1 MPVVQHSYLKL
12 RIIRKFYFF
21 LSPPIAKS
29 RIVDPIFHLHTI
41 CTKIPLPYAAEGL
54 ARVKKRKKESTAA
67 GKALRPARR
76 GGLGKSKKRIWRAKQ
91 GSRKDG
97 KPVRRGGK
105 SYRADHYSFASLRL
119 CESKK

>member
-67 GKALRPARR
+67 DGQA
-76 GGLGKSKKRIWRAKQ
+76 AKQ
-91 GSRKDG
+91 GRRKASPPRRKV
-97 KPVRRGGK
+97 KPIRPQFLCALRGGQV
-105 SYRADHYSFASLRL
+105 SAPLR
-119 CESKK
+119 EEKKNPPRRTV